1 MEEIEEMS
9 FKEIRFEAFLIFIKS
24 VLKDVYKQNRNMN
37 AIKALILMI
46 NEELLEIEKKSK
58 DLKWF
63 MEFTAKCITAKNTST
78 LMAAGLSAIM
88 IKNAWI

>member
-24 VLKDVYKQNRNMN
+24 VLKDVYKKNRDMN

-46 NEELLEIEKKSK
+46 NEELLEIKKKEK
-58 DLKWF
+58 D
-63 MEFTAKCITAKNTST
+63 
-78 LMAAGLSAIM
+78 
-88 IKNAWI
+88 

>member
-9 FKEIRFEAFLIFIKS
+9 FKEIRFEAFLIFIKG

-46 NEELLEIEKKSK
+46 NDELLEIEKKVK
-58 DLKWF
+58 
-63 MEFTAKCITAKNTST
+63 E
-78 LMAAGLSAIM
+78 
-88 IKNAWI
+88 